1 VNLLFFLSYV
11 LPHSRLGVR
20 LLQKDVS
27 TGHVPLL
34 RVLVRVLLSV
44 RLRLRQ
50 LLWLLLRRLLW
61 LLLRR
66 LLWLLLRLPLRLLL
80 PPPNARPPL

>member
-1 VNLLFFLSYV
+1 MRKLLVLRPTLCTLAPPTFTNVPRAPVNLLFFLSYV

-50 LLWLLLRRLLW
+50 LL
-61 LLLRR
+61 
-66 LLWLLLRLPLRLLL
+66 
-80 PPPNARPPL
+80 